1 MAACARFLVRSA
13 SRAVQSSLAGSATR
27 SLPATTLGWTPCV
40 PAAAVLQARWASGSS
55 AGPTINPLDQMAL
68 QPQAD
73 LEASVAPKKAVSRG
87 NKFQAK
93 GVFGENIYTK
103 GFSKNLA
110 ISPRKLN
117 DFVKVIRG
125 MSIQDAIIQCQ
136 VSVKKAARMCE
147 DAIVE
152 CRKKAIEDNGADPD
166 RLKVEEMWVGKGQ
179 YLKRSRFHARGRTG
193 VMFKYRSHLTVMLKE
208 EPDTVVKTRIVPM
221 LAERPLRTGSHRRPL
236 NN

>member
-1 MAACARFLVRSA
+1 MGTKLQAFLCS
-13 SRAVQSSLAGSATR
+13 
-27 SLPATTLGWTPCV
+27 
-40 PAAAVLQARWASGSS
+40 QARWASGSS

-93 GVFGENIYTK
+93 GVFGENVYTK

-193 VMFKYRSHLTVMLKE
+193 VMFKYRSHLTVSRRGRE
-208 EPDTVVKTRIVPM
+208 WW
-221 LAERPLRTGSHRRPL
+221 RPLKGFWLKRVWLECVPVLVFALGNRRACSFF
-236 NN
+236 